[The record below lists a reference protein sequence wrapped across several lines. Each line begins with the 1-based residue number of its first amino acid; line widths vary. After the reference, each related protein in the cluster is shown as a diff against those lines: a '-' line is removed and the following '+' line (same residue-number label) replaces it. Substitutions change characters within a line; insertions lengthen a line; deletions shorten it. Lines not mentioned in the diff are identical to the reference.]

1 MQDDPVTDCTAGCT
15 IGIDH
20 HNTAAWYRVIYAD
33 SNNLPL
39 SVGDPAQIPSQGL
52 N

>member
-1 MQDDPVTDCTAGCT
+1 MQDEPVTDCTSACA
-15 IGIDH
+15 IQVDH

-33 SNNLPL
+33 ANDQPL
-39 SVGDPAQIPSQGL
+39 SIGDPTKIPSQGL